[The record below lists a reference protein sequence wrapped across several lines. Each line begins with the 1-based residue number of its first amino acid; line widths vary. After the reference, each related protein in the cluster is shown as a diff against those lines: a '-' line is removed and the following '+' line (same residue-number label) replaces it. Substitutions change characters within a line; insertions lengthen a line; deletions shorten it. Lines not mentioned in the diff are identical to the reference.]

1 MSTKNQKILYA
12 IKNNPLLIGN
22 LIKDTS
28 INRGM
33 IYRELTKAVPCRIG
47 IEFELS
53 GSFREGFIKTYG
65 VSKENIDKTMTNY
78 YDVYSIDS
86 DGWCESEDQLYEI
99 RVSILNFKQLKGLY
113 KFMQDLPKF
122 CKLHEG
128 GGIHIHVDISKY
140 FPLSAKEKELQK
152 YIVRHLQEV
161 VSIFPK
167 YTGKFNKREVGISR
181 KATYLNIS
189 NKKSLEFRIAPL
201 SFDYATV
208 ISWVI
213 KCIKFRNKVIHDC
226 RLKQSPTPKHTIKNI
241 QENVNY
247 AWRELSDVNT
257 CSNRLNPNLN
267 SSVTNTS
274 NTVDYD
280 SITSTSNDGVVV
292 FYERVPNREYDTR

>member
-1 MSTKNQKILYA
+1 MNTKNQKILYA
-12 IKNNPLLIGN
+12 IKNNPLLIGS
-22 LIKDTS
+22 LLKDTS
-28 INRGM
+28 INKGM
-33 IYRELTKAVPCRIG
+33 IYRELNKAIPCRIG

-78 YDVYSIDS
+78 YGVYSINSDS
-86 DGWCESEDQLYEI
+86 WYESEDLLYEI

-140 FPLSAKEKELQK
+140 FPLYSKEKELQK
-152 YIVRHLQEV
+152 YIERHLQEV
-161 VSIFPK
+161 ISIFPK

-201 SFDYATV
+201 SFDYTTV
-208 ISWVI
+208 INWVI
-213 KCIKFRNKVIHDC
+213 QCIKFRNKVIHDC
-226 RLKQSPTPKHTIKNI
+226 RLKQSPTPKHTIKSV
-241 QENVNY
+241 QE
-247 AWRELSDVNT
+247 ELSDINIYNT
-257 CSNRLNPNLN
+257 RLNSNLR
-267 SSVTNTS
+267 SIDTTTNYG
-274 NTVDYD
+274 N
-280 SITSTSNDGVVV
+280 ITGISDDGGMV
-292 FYERVPNREYDTR
+292 FYERVSETSYNT